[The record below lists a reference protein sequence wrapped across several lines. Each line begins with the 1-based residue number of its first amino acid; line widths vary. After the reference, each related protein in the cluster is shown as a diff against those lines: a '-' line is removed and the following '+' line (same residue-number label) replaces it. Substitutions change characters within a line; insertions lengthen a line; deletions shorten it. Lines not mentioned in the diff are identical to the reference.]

1 MKKIKKTPMAKMT
14 LAKAMAQAP
23 EKEPMETK
31 TTAPKTMAAPF
42 MKKGKKKK

>member
-1 MKKIKKTPMAKMT
+1 MKKTKKTPMAKMT
-14 LAKAMAQAP
+14 LAKAMALAP

-31 TTAPKTMAAPF
+31 TPAPPF

>member
-31 TTAPKTMAAPF
+31 TTAPKTMAPPF